1 MQKRLL
7 ILTNACFFDADSN
20 GRTLAKL
27 FQFYDKSC
35 LAQFFV
41 YGNPDF
47 SVCERYYQVSD
58 RAALMSML
66 MRKETGGVVHVAVS
80 DQQYAKEQSI
90 HGDRKVKKT
99 PLNLLLRETVWKL
112 GRWNG
117 KRFKAWVEEFQPEAI
132 FVSVAANPHL
142 CRLAKQL
149 ARNYRLPVYVYSTES
164 YYFMDYNYLTKRP
177 SLFYSLFHAWIKYS
191 YRDLQKYVKQGIF
204 NTPLLQERYA
214 AEFPFPCTCA
224 YSPSDIDFQENTT
237 LREQRVVSYL
247 GNLGLNRHLALIQ
260 LAKIL
265 QEIIPDTK
273 LDVYGMIPNENVKQ
287 AFNRCQAIRYHG
299 VIPYEAVVSTIH
311 KSDLVVHAEWND
323 PGMNKTIQYGFTTKI
338 ADSVCSGTPFLAFA
352 HKGLAG
358 IDFLIRN
365 QCAFVA
371 ESEEE
376 LREQLRLA
384 LFDEDARRKVIE
396 NAKITREKY
405 FQNTDDMVR
414 IINGEMR

>member
-1 MQKRLL
+1 MKKRLL
-7 ILTNACFFDADSN
+7 VLTNACFFDADSN

-27 FQFYDKSC
+27 FQSYDKPC

-47 SVCERYYQVSD
+47 SICERYYQVSD

-66 MRKETGGVVHVAVS
+66 MRKETGGVVHNAVS

-90 HGDRKVKKT
+90 YGGRKVKKT
-99 PLNLLLRETVWKL
+99 PLNLLLREIAWKF
-112 GRWNG
+112 GHWNG
-117 KRFKAWVEEFQPEAI
+117 KKLRTWIEEFQPEAI

-142 CRLAKQL
+142 CRLAAQL
-149 ARNYRLPVYVYSTES
+149 AKNYRLPVYLYSTES
-164 YYFMDYNYLTKRP
+164 YYFMEYNYLTKRP
-177 SLFYSLFHAWIKYS
+177 SLFYKLFHFWVKKS
-191 YRDLQKYVKQGIF
+191 YYELEKYVKIGIF

-214 AEFPFPCTCA
+214 QEFSFPCTCA

-237 LREQRVVSYL
+237 LHEQRTVSYL
-247 GNLGLNRHLALIQ
+247 GNLGLNRYLALIK
-260 LAKIL
+260 LAETL
-265 QEIIPDTK
+265 QEIVPGTK
-273 LDVYGMIPNENVKQ
+273 LDVYGEIPNEDVKQ
-287 AFNRCQAIRYHG
+287 ALAHCRAIRYCG
-299 VIPYEAVVSTIH
+299 VIPYKDVVSVIH
-311 KSDLVVHAEWND
+311 QSDLVVHAEWNN
-323 PGMNKTIQYGFTTKI
+323 PVMNQTIRYGFTTKI

-371 ESEEE
+371 ETEEE

-384 LFDEDARRKVIE
+384 LFNENARRKVLAS
-396 NAKITREKY
+396 AKMTREKY
-405 FQNTDDMVR
+405 FRNTDDMVR
-414 IINGEMR
+414 IINEEM